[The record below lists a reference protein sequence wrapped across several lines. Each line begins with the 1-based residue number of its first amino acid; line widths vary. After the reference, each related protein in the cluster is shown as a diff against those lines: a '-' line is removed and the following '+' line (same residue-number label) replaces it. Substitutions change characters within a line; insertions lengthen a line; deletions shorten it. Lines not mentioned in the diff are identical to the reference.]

1 MIFGV
6 IFYYFLVVWQVL
18 LQEAKKQKSEK
29 LDHWDW
35 IELLEHQQHHYH
47 SRYHGLYPN
56 GFVAMSLLQM
66 GCCCC
71 FCNGSCWNGFCCN
84 GLLFEMDFGA
94 MKFCCK
100 WVVLVAMDFIA
111 KWVVVVVSLQ
121 KCMCV
126 FGIWELNEW
135 WVSLLRVCSDG
146 VKEWFRRV
154 VGFCK
159 RPKERKKDP
168 RTDWLTYFSSA
179 KSFASFASA
188 KQRSGLG
195 ICLMVADGNPFFC
208 LCFCRFSFGFV
219 EERR

>member
-6 IFYYFLVVWQVL
+6 IFYYFLVVWQDL

-35 IELLEHQQHHYH
+35 IELLEQQQHHH
-47 SRYHGLYPN
+47 LSRCHGLFP
-56 GFVAMSLLQM
+56 
-66 GCCCC
+66 
-71 FCNGSCWNGFCCN
+71 NGFCCN
-84 GLLFEMDFGA
+84 GFAANGLLLLLQWGLVEMDFGA

-100 WVVLVAMDFIA
+100 WVVLVAMVFIA

-135 WVSLLRVCSDG
+135 WVWLLRVCRVCSDG

-154 VGFCK
+154 VGFGN
-159 RPKERKKDP
+159 RPK
-168 RTDWLTYFSSA
+168 
-179 KSFASFASA
+179 
-188 KQRSGLG
+188 
-195 ICLMVADGNPFFC
+195 
-208 LCFCRFSFGFV
+208 
-219 EERR
+219 